1 MGYTLC
7 VLGCGTMGVAVLS
20 GVIDSL
26 DITSKLHNGFNPK
39 WESHTPGTLTPAV
52 ADTPDASRAS
62 RFIACVSREESAK
75 KLRIVFDT
83 LGPLGRTVEIFASK
97 NVEALKQADVVLLC
111 CKPQLAEG
119 ILGEPGIKE
128 ALDGKLLIS
137 ILAGVR
143 MHQLAEW
150 VHPSTRVV
158 RAMPNTP
165 CKIRE
170 GMTVVSTL
178 PPSAYEETDR
188 AIILKIFS
196 SIGRCRFL
204 DEKHFDACT
213 ALSGS
218 GPAFACIFLEAM
230 ADGGVMMGLPRAEA
244 LELAAQTLQGAA
256 RMVLQGGAH
265 PAQIKDAVT
274 TPGGCT
280 IAGLLALEDGRVR
293 STIARGIQ
301 IATERASELG
311 QPGRK

>member
-7 VLGCGTMGVAVLS
+7 VLGCGTMGIAILS

-26 DITSKLHNGFNPK
+26 DSSNSRTGRAASK
-39 WESHTPGTLTPAV
+39 WESHTPGTLTPV
-52 ADTPDASRAS
+52 GPPDASVPD
-62 RFIACVSREESAK
+62 RFIACVGREESAN
-75 KLRIVFDT
+75 KLRSIFGA
-83 LGPLGRTVEIFASK
+83 LGALGAGVEVVASR
-97 NVEALKQADVVLLC
+97 NLEAVQKADVVLLC
-111 CKPQLAEG
+111 CKPQLAHS
-119 ILGEPGIKE
+119 ILGETGIKE

-137 ILAGVR
+137 ILAGVT
-143 MHQLAEW
+143 MSQIIAW
-150 VHPSTRVV
+150 VLPSTKVI

-178 PPSAYEETDR
+178 PITPSTEVDR

-244 LELAAQTLQGAA
+244 LELAAQTLQGTA

-265 PAQIKDAVT
+265 PAQIKDTVT

-280 IAGLLALEDGRVR
+280 IAGLLAMEDGRVR
-293 STIARGIQ
+293 STIARAIQ
-301 IATERASELG
+301 VATERASELG
-311 QPGRK
+311 QPTKK